1 MAGSIDR
8 SAFLR
13 RAGTA
18 AAALM
23 GAPLIISSRA
33 TAASDR
39 LVVAVGQW
47 GTETPFAWRHVQA
60 EKPLWDCVYDPLI
73 TRDPKTFVYR
83 PGAGSGVEA
92 VERNADVDVQA
103 RAGVR
108 QSTVRLRAA
117 AIALT
122 HTPSGWTQPSGHGCC
137 A

>member
-8 SAFLR
+8 RAFLR

-83 PGAGSGVEA
+83 PGLAAEWKPSNGM
-92 VERNADVDVQA
+92 RTWTFKL
-103 RAGVR
+103 VR
-108 QSTVRLRAA
+108 ECDNLR
-117 AIALT
+117 
-122 HTPSGWTQPSGHGCC
+122 
-137 A
+137 